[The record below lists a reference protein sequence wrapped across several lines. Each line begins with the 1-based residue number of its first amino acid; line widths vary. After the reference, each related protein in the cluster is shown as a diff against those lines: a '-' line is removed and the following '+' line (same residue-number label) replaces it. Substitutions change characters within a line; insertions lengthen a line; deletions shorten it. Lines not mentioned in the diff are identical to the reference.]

1 MNNDNDI
8 EERLRNSRVGPDDEV
23 KRNVLSRY
31 GRTFGTPLRGAGSIV
46 FWRRPIPLYLTA
58 AGVLAAALI
67 AFYAGMRVPGASDD
81 SQLIPLPLRGDAAIT
96 AGDLEWETAPND
108 VL

>member
-1 MNNDNDI
+1 MNNNNDI
-8 EERLRNSRVGPDDEV
+8 EERLRNSRMGPGDEV

-31 GRTFGTPLRGAGSIV
+31 GRTFGTRHHGAGSIV

-58 AGVLAAALI
+58 ASIFAAAVI
-67 AFYAGMRVPGASDD
+67 AFYAGTRVPGASDK
-81 SQLIPLPLRGDAAIT
+81 SEPIPLGGDAAVT